1 MTRFC
6 ELRRKLVELF
16 ADAGIQSAAVDAD
29 LLISE
34 LAGVP
39 RSELFFLADQPV
51 PPALE
56 KKIRELAR
64 RRAHREPLQY
74 LLGHAYFWE
83 LRLDVTPDVLIPRPE
98 TELLVEWIGNRLRS
112 DCALPGPL
120 PARRENHRR
129 RHQPPRVDRGSA
141 QP

>member
-56 KKIRELAR
+56 KKIRELKGVHLKSFSSEDEDAEID
-64 RRAHREPLQY
+64 AVSMSDDVPMLDDP
-74 LLGHAYFWE
+74 E
-83 LRLDVTPDVLIPRPE
+83 L
-98 TELLVEWIGNRLRS
+98 
-112 DCALPGPL
+112 
-120 PARRENHRR
+120 
-129 RHQPPRVDRGSA
+129 
-141 QP
+141 

>member
-56 KKIRELAR
+56 KEIRELAR
-64 RRAHREPLQY
+64 RAP
-74 LLGHAYFWE
+74 
-83 LRLDVTPDVLIPRPE
+83 
-98 TELLVEWIGNRLRS
+98 IGNRS
-112 DCALPGPL
+112 STCSAMPTS
-120 PARRENHRR
+120 
-129 RHQPPRVDRGSA
+129 GSSGSM
-141 QP
+141 